1 MLYYL
6 NYDKTGIDKMKYVI
20 MFGSIILAVLF
31 SVLPNL
37 SKPKPLWWKV
47 SAVIFVILALILTIG
62 PPIAGNLSTSK
73 YMKEG
78 YYDDLNISINVR
90 KGQFKYDDVNNFW
103 IKALGKSEIANLEN
117 LEFNNKIIIRYK
129 ELPEEFRSE
138 NKLVVK
144 AKYNKEY
151 DALEFIETKFINPP
165 FIYPFVPNLDE
176 RIKILNLHVPLAW
189 IAVVAY
195 LMSMIYAIR
204 YLKTND
210 LKWDTYNAST
220 ASIGNLFAILATVTG
235 MLWAKY
241 NWGNYWNW
249 DPRQT
254 SIFILIMIYAAFFAL
269 RAAIDNEERRAK
281 LSSVYSIISF
291 ITVPFL
297 VFVLPRLA
305 SGLHPG
311 SKDDVNAGPL
321 VSSQTSALDSTLVW
335 SFGLSLFALTVIYFW
350 ILNLKM
356 RTSKIEHKLS

>member
-1 MLYYL
+1 
-6 NYDKTGIDKMKYVI
+6 

-37 SKPKPLWWKV
+37 SKPKPMWWKI
-47 SAVIFVILALILTIG
+47 SAVLFVVAALVLTIG
-62 PPIAGNLSTSK
+62 PPVTGNLGTAK

-78 YYDDLNISINVR
+78 FYEDLNISINVR
-90 KGQFKYDDVNNFW
+90 KDQFVYDSDKGYW
-103 IKALGKSEIANLEN
+103 LKALGESEISNVQT
-117 LEFNNKIIIRYK
+117 LEFNQKMIIRSK
-129 ELPEEFRSE
+129 ELPFEFKGN

-144 AKYNKEY
+144 AKYNKEL

-165 FIYPFVPNLDE
+165 FDYPFVPNLDE
-176 RIKILNLHVPLAW
+176 RIKILNLHVPMAW

-195 LMSMIYAIR
+195 LMSMIYAIM

-210 LKWDTYNAST
+210 IKWDIYNAST
-220 ASIGNLFAILATVTG
+220 ASLGNLFAILATVTG

-241 NWGNYWNW
+241 NWGSYWNW

-269 RAAIDNEERRAK
+269 RAALDNEERRAK

-321 VSSQTSALDSTLVW
+321 VSAQPNALDTNLVW
-335 SFGLSLFALTVIYFW
+335 SFGLSLFAFTVVYFW
-350 ILNLKM
+350 ILNLLM
-356 RTSKIEHKLS
+356 RYNKINHKIS

>member
-1 MLYYL
+1 
-6 NYDKTGIDKMKYVI
+6 
-20 MFGSIILAVLF
+20 MFGSVILAVLF
-31 SVLPNL
+31 SCLPNL
-37 SKPKPLWWKV
+37 SKPKPTWWKILA
-47 SAVIFVILALILTIG
+47 SAFVVFALILTIY
-62 PPIAGNLSTSK
+62 PPVSGTLSTAK

-78 YYDDLNISINVR
+78 YYEDLNLSINVQ
-90 KGQFKYDDVNNFW
+90 KDEFVFDEKNNFW
-103 IKALGKSEIANLEN
+103 IKALGNSKISELSD
-117 LEFNNKIIIRYK
+117 LEFNRKLIIRYK
-129 ELPEEFRSE
+129 NLPDEFKSN

-165 FIYPFVPNLDE
+165 FDYPFVPNLDE
-176 RIKILNLHVPLAW
+176 RIKILNLHVPMAW
-189 IAVVAY
+189 IAVIAY

-210 LKWDTYNAST
+210 LKYDTFNTST
-220 ASIGNLFAILATVTG
+220 AALGTLFAILATVTG

-281 LSSVYSIISF
+281 LSSVYAIISF
-291 ITVPFL
+291 VTVPFL

-321 VSSQTSALDSTLVW
+321 VSAQPSALDTNLVW
-335 SFGLSLFALTVIYFW
+335 GFGLSLFAFTVIYFW
-350 ILNLKM
+350 ILNLVL
-356 RTSKIEHKLS
+356 RYNKISHKIS

>member
-1 MLYYL
+1 
-6 NYDKTGIDKMKYVI
+6 MKYII

-31 SVLPNL
+31 SVIPDL
-37 SKPKPLWWKV
+37 SKPKPLWWKL
-47 SAVIFVILALILTIG
+47 SAVLFVIMALVLTIG
-62 PPIAGNLSTSK
+62 PPVAGNLSTTK
-73 YMKEG
+73 YLKEG
-78 YYDDLNISINVR
+78 YYEDLNITINVR
-90 KGQFKYDDVNNFW
+90 KDQFVFDKQNNFW
-103 IKALGKSEIANLEN
+103 YKALGNAEISGLES
-117 LEFNNKIIIRYK
+117 LEFNRKLIIRS
-129 ELPEEFRSE
+129 ETLPDEFQAD

-144 AKYNKEY
+144 AKYNKEH
-151 DALEFIETKFINPP
+151 DALEFIDTKFINPP
-165 FIYPFVPNLDE
+165 FEYPFVPNLDE
-176 RIKILNLHVPLAW
+176 RIKILNLHVPMAW

-195 LMSMIYAIR
+195 LMSMIYAIK

-210 LKWDTYNAST
+210 LKWDIYNAST
-220 ASIGNLFAILATVTG
+220 ASLGNLFAILATVTG

-241 NWGNYWNW
+241 NWGSYWNW

-291 ITVPFL
+291 VTVPFL

-321 VSSQTSALDSTLVW
+321 VSSQPGALDTNLIW
-335 SFGLSLFALTVIYFW
+335 SFGLSLFAFTVIYFW
-350 ILNLKM
+350 ILNLLM
-356 RTSKIEHKLS
+356 RTNKINHKLS

>member
-1 MLYYL
+1 
-6 NYDKTGIDKMKYVI
+6 MKYII

-31 SVLPNL
+31 SVIPDL
-37 SKPKPLWWKV
+37 SKPKPLWWKL
-47 SAVIFVILALILTIG
+47 SAVLFVIMALVLTIG
-62 PPIAGNLSTSK
+62 PPVAGNLSTTK

-78 YYDDLNISINVR
+78 YYEDLNITINVR
-90 KGQFKYDDVNNFW
+90 KDQFVFDKQNNFW
-103 IKALGKSEIANLEN
+103 YKALGNAEISGLES
-117 LEFNNKIIIRYK
+117 LEFNRKLIIRS
-129 ELPEEFRSE
+129 ETLPDEFQAE

-144 AKYNKEY
+144 AKYNKEH
-151 DALEFIETKFINPP
+151 DALEFIDTKFINPP
-165 FIYPFVPNLDE
+165 FEYPFVPNLDE
-176 RIKILNLHVPLAW
+176 RIKILNLHVPMAW

-195 LMSMIYAIR
+195 LMSMIYAIK

-210 LKWDTYNAST
+210 LKWDIYNAST
-220 ASIGNLFAILATVTG
+220 ASLGNLFAILATVTG

-241 NWGNYWNW
+241 NWGSYWNW

-291 ITVPFL
+291 VTVPFL

-321 VSSQTSALDSTLVW
+321 VSSQPGALDTNLIW
-335 SFGLSLFALTVIYFW
+335 SFGLSLFAFTVIYFW
-350 ILNLKM
+350 ILNLLM
-356 RTSKIEHKLS
+356 RTNKINHKLS